1 MGVPFYKG
9 AVLYWGPEKGPFFG
23 KLSLR
28 GSLSPEAVESEDCS
42 CEESWCAHALA
53 RHVRENAS
61 LYEPTLRHALMQNV
75 DAMEHYVFCVPRC
88 ALHATQVSRMGPDA
102 GKMDAP
108 WR

>member
-1 MGVPFYKG
+1 MHMLWRVMS
-9 AVLYWGPEKGPFFG
+9 G
-23 KLSLR
+23 KMQVFM
-28 GSLSPEAVESEDCS
+28 SPHSDMHLC
-42 CEESWCAHALA
+42 
-53 RHVRENAS
+53 
-61 LYEPTLRHALMQNV
+61 NV